1 MGIDALEYEETGF
14 GGVGLFLSLL
24 PVPAVEP
31 VGDGYDLFILLKSS
45 RVIRPSGGGVQLLDP
60 RLGEF
65 EAEIDGL

>member
-24 PVPAVEP
+24 PVPVVEP

-45 RVIRPSGGGVQLLDP
+45 LVIRPSGGGV
-60 RLGEF
+60 
-65 EAEIDGL
+65 